1 MPLAAKPFLVLS
13 DCTPQIRTLMKALTY
28 RLDRYAPGVAAGT
41 PRFVQLLALLCGL
54 WLSFSLAGCGRP
66 AVSQVRLGS
75 QNIATQQFTVDAS
88 TGGVVQGAHGAL
100 LVIPAGAF
108 TDSLGNAVTGP
119 VQFLLKEA
127 RRDVDILAGGLVTMS
142 GDQILASDG
151 MYMIDARL
159 NGRRLKLNP
168 NAGVYAYLP
177 TDQKQPGMRLYK
189 GDFGA
194 DKLDWTLTDAQE
206 KEIPFCD
213 RDKASREKCK
223 RCERLAKMVKKIK
236 PGKKP
241 KSDDYYA
248 KRHVWENGKLYFY
261 SSGSRQALF
270 SQEQLDD
277 CADYLATSANGQALL
292 AEVDKAKAEW
302 KDRIGEYYTYQLK
315 DFGWYNIDRTVPDKV
330 VAFKGRIIDK
340 DGMALDGAQVRLYCK
355 DKDMRVHVS
364 TVAKDGSYSFQFE
377 EGRSVTLYAYLGG
390 MVGKQ
395 RIEVRDNGLS
405 VDDLVLVQ
413 MDPGTTFHQG
423 FLDELM

>member
-13 DCTPQIRTLMKALTY
+13 DCTPKIRTLMKALTY

-41 PRFVQLLALLCGL
+41 PRFVHLLALLCGL

-88 TGGVVQGAHGAL
+88 TGGVVKGAHGAL
-100 LVIPAGAF
+100 FVIPAGAF

-159 NGRRLKLNP
+159 DGRRLKLNP
-168 NAGVYAYLP
+168 AAGVYAYLP
-177 TDQKQPGMRLYK
+177 TDKKQPGMRLYK

-223 RCERLAKMVKKIK
+223 RCERLANMVKKIK

-241 KSDDYYA
+241 NSNEYFA

-261 SSGSRQALF
+261 SSGSSQVLF

-277 CADYLATSANGQALL
+277 CADYLAGSANGQALL
-292 AEVDKAKAEW
+292 AEVDEAKAEW

-315 DFGWYNIDRTVPDKV
+315 DFGWFNIDRTVPDKV

-340 DGMALDGAQVRLYCK
+340 DGMALEGAEVRLYCK
-355 DKDMRVHVS
+355 DKDMRVHIR

-377 EGRSVTLYAYLGG
+377 EGRSVTLYSYLGG

-413 MDPGTTFHQG
+413 MDPGSSFHQG